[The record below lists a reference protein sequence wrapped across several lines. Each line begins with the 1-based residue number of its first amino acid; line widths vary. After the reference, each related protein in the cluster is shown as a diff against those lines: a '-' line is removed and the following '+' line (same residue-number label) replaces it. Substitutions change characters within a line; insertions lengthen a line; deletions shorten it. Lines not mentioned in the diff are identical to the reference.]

1 MTRTYKAVEDGVTAV
16 QSANTT
22 RWNSDLAC
30 ARTVV
35 SNKKAIK
42 DAYDALDLPRPLT
55 ESQFADLGFLVKY
68 MEPYDEMTVRLQSK
82 KFPTAGIAMFLLM
95 RLLTNENNP
104 DLAIEKFPQQIHN
117 LHSSIVSFTKS
128 RFPKVSDK
136 VLLAAFADFRLCSFQ
151 WLDAENR
158 ERAMKSVKAYLI
170 GQKDRYVDA
179 IWKPHVQSGGK
190 TCEKFLAL
198 RLLQQKFCCCCIHC
212 KSQSLFDFC
221 CIHCK

>member
-1 MTRTYKAVEDGVTAV
+1 MCAYCCYQQED
-16 QSANTT
+16 
-22 RWNSDLAC
+22 LF
-30 ARTVV
+30 
-35 SNKKAIK
+35 
-42 DAYDALDLPRPLT
+42 DALDSPRPLT

-104 DLAIEKFPQQIHN
+104 DLTIEKFPQQIHN

-128 RFPKVSDK
+128 RFPKVSDE

-158 ERAMKSVKAYLI
+158 ERGKSVFE
-170 GQKDRYVDA
+170 R
-179 IWKPHVQSGGK
+179 P
-190 TCEKFLAL
+190 E
-198 RLLQQKFCCCCIHC
+198 R
-212 KSQSLFDFC
+212 
-221 CIHCK
+221 